1 MFGIF
6 KAKPPPE
13 VILNEGLIDS
23 VYTLLATEELEL
35 IITDPVFKMSV
46 MNLYTVNFQTLLSTI
61 ASNKV
66 YSNIVLISVERYFQG
81 TDITTIRE
89 TFRKLIKHLEKSK
102 IKPYAEHDL
111 MEITST
117 LIQLSE
123 EYTGE

>member
-6 KAKPPPE
+6 KTKPPPE
-13 VILNEGLIDS
+13 VILNEELIDS
-23 VYTLLATEELEL
+23 IYRLLTIEKLEL

-46 MNLYTVNFQTLLSTI
+46 MNLYTVNFETLLSTI
-61 ASNKV
+61 AGNKV

-81 TDITTIRE
+81 TEIASIRE
-89 TFRKLIKHLEKSK
+89 TFRKLIKHLQKSK

-123 EYTGE
+123 EYYGE

>member
-66 YSNIVLISVERYFQG
+66 YSNIVLISIERYFQG

-117 LIQLSE
+117 LIQLSK
-123 EYTGE
+123 EYAGE